1 MVRHFA
7 IKTSTASTISGG
19 LVVVGG
25 LIGTLGGGWIA
36 DWRSRINAR
45 GNLEVSLAG
54 FLVASVSVALAILAP
69 SIALFVPVFLVSV
82 VALYLYNGPF
92 TAIGQNV
99 VPPSLRASAVTM
111 SLFLAHL
118 LGDSWSPAAVGFLSD
133 RLGSLQTALLIT
145 STPLLLVAAL
155 FTYLGFRTIEHD
167 TTAMEDTWAAG
178 KIEALPI

>member
-1 MVRHFA
+1 M
-7 IKTSTASTISGG
+7 
-19 LVVVGG
+19 
-25 LIGTLGGGWIA
+25 
-36 DWRSRINAR
+36 
-45 GNLEVSLAG
+45 
-54 FLVASVSVALAILAP
+54 
-69 SIALFVPVFLVSV
+69 
-82 VALYLYNGPF
+82 
-92 TAIGQNV
+92 

-133 RLGSLQTALLIT
+133 RLGSLQIALLIT
-145 STPLLLVAAL
+145 STPLLLVAAF